1 MSSGDSRNQGSN
13 IVRERGVPHSEQ
25 MHTLRN
31 IIKHQLWGS
40 EPSARFSALPYSSQ
54 ATRSDQCPSQS
65 CPSLLAFSVKH
76 EYYQWFE
83 VQYGIYLTSETVF
96 CARENIIKILPRKC
110 NILTPYSTSKYWIF
124 CLIYFLWF
132 SIMFLS
138 NMRHCMQ

>member
-1 MSSGDSRNQGSN
+1 
-13 IVRERGVPHSEQ
+13 

-31 IIKHQLWGS
+31 IIKKHQALVHLIYGVAQIWGS

-65 CPSLLAFSVKH
+65 CPSLLAFSVTH

-132 SIMFLS
+132 SYCVSQIWDTACNNILWGYY
-138 NMRHCMQ
+138 